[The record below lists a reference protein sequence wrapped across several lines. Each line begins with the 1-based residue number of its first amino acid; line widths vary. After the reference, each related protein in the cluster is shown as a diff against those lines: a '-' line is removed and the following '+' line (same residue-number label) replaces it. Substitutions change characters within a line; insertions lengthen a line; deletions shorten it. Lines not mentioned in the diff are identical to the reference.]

1 MENQQVKKVELSVIF
16 KLCAHKFFFLLT
28 KKKTQSGLI
37 TNLEVRSAYT
47 GLKFES

>member
-28 KKKTQSGLI
+28 KKTQSGLI
-37 TNLEVRSAYT
+37 TNLEVKSAFA